1 MAVGASPMIQM
12 RTILDIADNTGAKRA
27 SCIGVLNRSGK
38 RYAEIGDI
46 VTANIKE
53 AIPDGVVKKGE
64 VVKAVV
70 VRTKNSIRRADG
82 SYLRFDRNAIVI
94 IDAQNNPRGTRIFG
108 PVAREL
114 RDKNFMKIISLAPEV
129 I

>member
-1 MAVGASPMIQM
+1 MIQM

-38 RYAEIGDI
+38 RCAEIGDI
-46 VTANIKE
+46 ITANIKE
-53 AIPDGVVKKGE
+53 ALPDGVVKKGE

-70 VRTKNSIRRADG
+70 VRTKNLIKRTDG

-114 RDKNFMKIISLAPEV
+114 REKNFMKIISLAPEV

>member
-1 MAVGASPMIQM
+1 MITM
-12 RTILDIADNTGAKRA
+12 RTILDVADNTGAKRA
-27 SCIGVLNRSGK
+27 SCIGVIGRHGK
-38 RYAEIGDI
+38 SFANIGDVI
-46 VTANIKE
+46 TANIKE
-53 AIPDGVVKKGE
+53 ASPDGVVKSGE

-70 VRTKNSIRRADG
+70 VRTAKAIRRPDG

-94 IDAQNNPRGTRIFG
+94 IDLQMNPRGTRIFG

-114 RDKNFMKIISLAPEV
+114 RENNFMKIVSLAPEV

>member
-38 RYAEIGDI
+38 RCAEIGDI

-70 VRTKNSIRRADG
+70 VRTKNSIRRSDG

-94 IDAQNNPRGTRIFG
+94 IDDQNNPRGTRIFG
-108 PVAREL
+108 PIAREL

>member
-38 RYAEIGDI
+38 RCAEIGDI

-70 VRTKNSIRRADG
+70 VRTKNSIRRSDG